1 MEETKNLSL
10 EEIEGIL
17 VEGLQKHPS
26 NNLVKNVTSETPLL
40 EFMFDSIDVLELVME
55 VGKQISEITKDET
68 IYDSEEL
75 DIVEEYW
82 NAVNSKKTV
91 FAGEKKVDNSQFNI
105 GSLAKRIHEIM
116 YPETAGSEE

>member
-40 EFMFDSIDVLELVME
+40 EFMFDSIDLLELVME